1 MNKLKFET
9 RFKNPNA
16 PATWKQVTTIA
27 NNLAKHRGLHY
38 PSIRNALL
46 SMVFIEKGGYEIV
59 DDPLTMQEA
68 HELIQLSLS
77 DKHISQEI
85 MVRYESFLPTEKKK
99 PILSSVGGKINKL
112 TGEKIHQIVEKL
124 SPTKTTD
131 SSANGLFTVEKGV
144 PLEIYNEPR
153 KEYVAIKK
161 TLKVLEVGDSFWF
174 PLWNG
179 ATTPYVQSRLG
190 QHNRSLNAKH
200 GWTREIRTRTQENDG
215 VIGVRVWRVK

>member
-1 MNKLKFET
+1 MNKKKFEAK
-9 RFKNPNA
+9 FKNPNA

-46 SMVFIEKGGYEIV
+46 SMVFIEKGGYEII

-85 MVRYESFLPTEKKK
+85 MIVYESFLPTKKEK
-99 PILSSVGGKINKL
+99 PILSSVGGKIS
-112 TGEKIHQIVEKL
+112 EMVEKL
-124 SPTKTTD
+124 SPAKTTD
-131 SSANGLFTVEKGV
+131 SITNGLFPVEKGV
-144 PLEIYNEPR
+144 PLDIYNPPN
-153 KEYVAIKK
+153 KESCAFSK

-174 PLWNG
+174 PCDG
-179 ATTPYVQSRLG
+179 IIPQVQSGLQ
-190 QHNRSLNAKH
+190 QHNNRLNAKY
-200 GWTREIRTRTQENDG
+200 GWKRKIRTRTQENDG
-215 VIGVRVWRVK
+215 VIGVRVWRVE

>member
-1 MNKLKFET
+1 MNKEKFET

-27 NNLAKHRGLHY
+27 NNLAKHMGLHY

-46 SMVFIEKGGYEIV
+46 LMVFIEKGGYEII

-85 MVRYESFLPTEKKK
+85 MVVYESFLPTEKKK
-99 PILSSVGGKINKL
+99 PILSSVGGKIS
-112 TGEKIHQIVEKL
+112 EMVEKL

-131 SSANGLFTVEKGV
+131 SSTNGLFPVEKGV
-144 PLEIYNEPR
+144 PVVSR
-153 KEYVAIKK
+153 KGKKRETSAFSK

-174 PLWNG
+174 PTNG
-179 ATTPYVQSRLG
+179 GVVSQIQTGLQGHAYRL
-190 QHNRSLNAKH
+190 NSKY
-200 GWTREIRTRTQENDG
+200 GWKRKICTRTQENDG
-215 VIGVRVWRVK
+215 VIGLRVWRVE

>member
-1 MNKLKFET
+1 
-9 RFKNPNA
+9 
-16 PATWKQVTTIA
+16 
-27 NNLAKHRGLHY
+27 
-38 PSIRNALL
+38 
-46 SMVFIEKGGYEIV
+46 MVFIEKGGYEII

-85 MVRYESFLPTEKKK
+85 MVVYESFLPTEKKK
-99 PILSSVGGKINKL
+99 PILSSVGGKIS
-112 TGEKIHQIVEKL
+112 EMVEKL

-131 SSANGLFTVEKGV
+131 SLTNEVLLKQRLATGLFTVEKGV

-179 ATTPYVQSRLG
+179 ATTAYVQSRLG

-200 GWTREIRTRTQENDG
+200 GWTREIRTRTQKNDG
-215 VIGVRVWRVK
+215 VTGVRVWRVE

>member
-38 PSIRNALL
+38 PSIRNAIL
-46 SMVFIEKGGYEIV
+46 SMVFVEKGSKEIV

-85 MVRYESFLPTEKKK
+85 MVRYESFLPTKKEK
-99 PILSSVGGKINKL
+99 PILSSVGGKIS
-112 TGEKIHQIVEKL
+112 EMVEKL
-124 SPTKTTD
+124 SPTKTID
-131 SSANGLFTVEKGV
+131 SSANGLYKVEKGV
-144 PLEIYNEPR
+144 PLDIYNEPR
-153 KEYVAIKK
+153 
-161 TLKVLEVGDSFWF
+161 
-174 PLWNG
+174 
-179 ATTPYVQSRLG
+179 
-190 QHNRSLNAKH
+190 
-200 GWTREIRTRTQENDG
+200 
-215 VIGVRVWRVK
+215 

>member
-1 MNKLKFET
+1 MNKLKFEAK
-9 RFKNPNA
+9 FKNPNA

-46 SMVFIEKGGYEIV
+46 SMVFIEKGGYEII

-85 MVRYESFLPTEKKK
+85 MVVYESFLPTEKKK
-99 PILSSVGGKINKL
+99 PTLSSVGGKIS
-112 TGEKIHQIVEKL
+112 EMVEKL
-124 SPTKTTD
+124 SPTKTID
-131 SSANGLFTVEKGV
+131 SSANGLYKVEKGV
-144 PLEIYNEPR
+144 PLDIYNEPR
-153 KEYVAIKK
+153 ETSAFSK

-174 PLWNG
+174 PCDG
-179 ATTPYVQSRLG
+179 IIPQVQSGLQ
-190 QHNRSLNAKH
+190 QHNNRLNAKY
-200 GWTREIRTRTQENDG
+200 GWKRKIRTRTQENDG
-215 VIGVRVWRVK
+215 VIGVRVWRVE

>member
-1 MNKLKFET
+1 MSNKEKFET

-27 NNLAKHRGLHY
+27 NNLAKRRGLHY
-38 PSIRNALL
+38 PSIRNAIL
-46 SMVFIEKGGYEIV
+46 SMVFVEKGSKEIV

-85 MVRYESFLPTEKKK
+85 MVRYESFLPTKKEK
-99 PILSSVGGKINKL
+99 PILSSVGGKIS
-112 TGEKIHQIVEKL
+112 EMVEKL
-124 SPTKTTD
+124 SPTKTID
-131 SSANGLFTVEKGV
+131 SSANGLYKVEKGV
-144 PLEIYNEPR
+144 PIDIYNEPR
-153 KEYVAIKK
+153 ETSAFSK

-179 ATTPYVQSRLG
+179 ATTAYVQSRLG

-215 VIGVRVWRVK
+215 VIGVRVWRVE

>member
-1 MNKLKFET
+1 MNKEKFEAK
-9 RFKNPNA
+9 FKNPNA

-38 PSIRNALL
+38 PSIRNAIL
-46 SMVFIEKGGYEIV
+46 SMVFVEKGSKEIV

-85 MVRYESFLPTEKKK
+85 MVRYESFLPTKKEK
-99 PILSSVGGKINKL
+99 PILSSVGGKIS
-112 TGEKIHQIVEKL
+112 EMVEKL

-131 SSANGLFTVEKGV
+131 SSTNGLFPVEKGV
-144 PLEIYNEPR
+144 PVVSR
-153 KEYVAIKK
+153 KGKKRETSAFSK

-174 PLWNG
+174 PCDG
-179 ATTPYVQSRLG
+179 IIPQVQSGLQ
-190 QHNRSLNAKH
+190 QHNNRLNAKY
-200 GWTREIRTRTQENDG
+200 GWKRKIRTRTQENDG
-215 VIGVRVWRVK
+215 VIGVRVWRVE